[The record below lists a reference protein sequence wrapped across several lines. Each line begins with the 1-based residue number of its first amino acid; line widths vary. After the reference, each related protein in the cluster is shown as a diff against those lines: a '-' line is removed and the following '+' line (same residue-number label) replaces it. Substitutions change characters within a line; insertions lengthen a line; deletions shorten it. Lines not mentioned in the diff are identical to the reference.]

1 MGITLIHGKYVISE
15 ITGPSS
21 AVVLSDG
28 AVCQRDG
35 EIIDVGPYEELK
47 DRYQYDEIIG
57 SSSFVVMPGLV
68 NDHSHVGLTPFQHG
82 APDLPLE
89 LWGFSRM
96 RAKDVDPYL
105 DHLYGA
111 ALMIK
116 SGTTTVQALHLPAK
130 GKGPFDLENSE
141 KVIQAY
147 RESGMR
153 VSYAPMLANKD
164 SLLVGARGG
173 EDEFA
178 ADLPEDLS
186 RRFKELTAPSYL
198 PAEEIIAMVGDLYA
212 KYYERPEE
220 KIRVT
225 VAPSNVHRCTDDL
238 LVGLRDLASK
248 YETGIHI
255 HLQETIYQKL
265 YGLRTWDKTPLQ
277 HLEDLDF
284 LGPNVVC
291 GHGVW
296 ATDEDIETMVSHG
309 VSLCHNASSNLRLKS
324 GIAPVNYFLDKGLRI
339 ALGSDEA
346 GLNDDKDMVQEMRL
360 ALNIH
365 RVPGVDKT
373 PPTAH
378 QIFQMATV
386 NGAHAS
392 SFGDRVGTLKVG
404 KRADIV
410 LMNLENIEKP
420 YLNPE
425 VSIVD
430 AVVHRGRSID
440 IDTVLVEGE
449 VIMRERKL
457 TQIDEEIL
465 YKEVENMMS
474 RSPTEDELDRRHLAE
489 KIEPYLGN
497 FLEGTLPSSSQTHYS
512 YNAKY

>member
-1 MGITLIHGKYVISE
+1 MGITLIRGKYVISE

-35 EIIDVGPYEELK
+35 EIIEVGRYEELK

-89 LWGFSRM
+89 LWGFARM

-130 GKGPFDLENSE
+130 GKGPFNLENSE

-178 ADLPEDLS
+178 DVLPEDLS
-186 RRFKELTAPSYL
+186 RRFKELTGPSYI
-198 PAEEIIAMVGDLYA
+198 PSEEIIAMVEDLYS

-225 VAPSNVHRCTDDL
+225 VAPSNVHRCTDNL

-277 HLEDLDF
+277 HLDDLDF
-284 LGPNVVC
+284 LGPDVVC
-291 GHGVW
+291 GHVVW
-296 ATDEDIETMVSHG
+296 VTDEDIETMASHR
-309 VSLCHNASSNLRLKS
+309 VYICHNASSNLRLKS
-324 GIAPVNYFLDKGLRI
+324 GIAPVNYFLDNGLKI

-346 GLNDDKDMVQEMRL
+346 GLNDDKDMIQEMRL
-360 ALNIH
+360 ALNVH

-404 KRADIV
+404 KKADIV
-410 LMNLENIEKP
+410 LMNLENIERP

-425 VSIVD
+425 VSIID

-449 VIMRERKL
+449 VIMRGRKL
-457 TQIDEEIL
+457 THIDEEIL

-474 RSPTEDELDRRHLAE
+474 RSPTKDELDRRDLAE
-489 KIEPYLGN
+489 KIQPYLGN
-497 FLEGTLPSSSQTHYS
+497 FLEGALPPSDQTHYY
-512 YNAKY
+512 YNAKS

>member
-1 MGITLIHGKYVISE
+1 
-15 ITGPSS
+15 
-21 AVVLSDG
+21 
-28 AVCQRDG
+28 
-35 EIIDVGPYEELK
+35 
-47 DRYQYDEIIG
+47 
-57 SSSFVVMPGLV
+57 
-68 NDHSHVGLTPFQHG
+68 
-82 APDLPLE
+82 
-89 LWGFSRM
+89 
-96 RAKDVDPYL
+96 
-105 DHLYGA
+105 
-111 ALMIK
+111 MIK

-164 SLLVGARGG
+164 SLLVGAGGG

-178 ADLPEDLS
+178 AYLPEDLS

-212 KYYERPEE
+212 KYYEKPEE

-324 GIAPVNYFLDKGLRI
+324 GIAPVNYFLDRGLRI

>member
-1 MGITLIHGKYVISE
+1 
-15 ITGPSS
+15 
-21 AVVLSDG
+21 
-28 AVCQRDG
+28 
-35 EIIDVGPYEELK
+35 
-47 DRYQYDEIIG
+47 
-57 SSSFVVMPGLV
+57 
-68 NDHSHVGLTPFQHG
+68 
-82 APDLPLE
+82 
-89 LWGFSRM
+89 
-96 RAKDVDPYL
+96 
-105 DHLYGA
+105 
-111 ALMIK
+111 
-116 SGTTTVQALHLPAK
+116 
-130 GKGPFDLENSE
+130 
-141 KVIQAY
+141 
-147 RESGMR
+147 
-153 VSYAPMLANKD
+153 MLANKD

-324 GIAPVNYFLDKGLRI
+324 GIAPVNYFLDRGLRI